1 MFKPLSEMDER
12 IRTHIRYPE
21 DLFLTQAEVY
31 TRYHME
37 DTKVFYNKE
46 DSWQIPDEVYG
57 SERQKMEPYYTIL
70 QLPGEQEPEFVLML
84 PFTPATIENMRAWM
98 AARSDGENYGKLVL
112 YLFPERYNCLWPHAV
127 EARMNQ
133 DLQIS
138 QQLTLWDQ
146 RGSKVIRGN
155 LLVLPINN
163 SILYVRP
170 IFIQGEQSQL
180 PELARVIVAYGEQVA
195 MGRTFEEA
203 FEEIFNETPKKK
215 QHRKYQKVN
224 CRKLML

>member
-1 MFKPLSEMDER
+1 
-12 IRTHIRYPE
+12 
-21 DLFLTQAEVY
+21 
-31 TRYHME
+31 ME

-112 YLFPERYNCLWPHAV
+112 YLFPKDTTVYGPMQV

-133 DLQIS
+133 DSQIS

-203 FEEIFNETPKKK
+203 FEELFNETPKKNNTANT
-215 QHRKYQKVN
+215 R
-224 CRKLML
+224 R